1 MIDSEQTT
9 QISQNLRQQPLE
21 YFLDKIDKKITSAWA
36 DGRNQVRIYL
46 PVGANLKFHIITE
59 LNLCGFAVE
68 EFDSGNTHSI
78 GLLVKER

>member
-1 MIDSEQTT
+1 MINKIDTK
-9 QISQNLRQQPLE
+9 QISQNLRNQPLE
-21 YFLDKIDKKITSAWA
+21 FFLDKINKKIRAAWA

-46 PVGANLKFHIITE
+46 PVGANLKFHITAE

-68 EFDSGNTHSI
+68 EFDTNSTHSI